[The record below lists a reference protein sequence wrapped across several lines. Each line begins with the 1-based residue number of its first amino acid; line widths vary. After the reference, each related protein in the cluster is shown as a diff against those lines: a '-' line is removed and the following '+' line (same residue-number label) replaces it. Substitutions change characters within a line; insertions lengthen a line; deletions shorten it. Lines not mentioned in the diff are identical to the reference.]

1 MCLPGPYCF
10 PPAARIHSEHFE
22 DFFEKNMLSSKQNI
36 SLVIFREDFKSV
48 V

>member
-1 MCLPGPYCF
+1 MLYYG
-10 PPAARIHSEHFE
+10 HSEHFE
-22 DFFEKNMLSSKQNI
+22 DIFEKIMLSSKQNI